1 MPHNCSCHFDNGE
14 IPYAE
19 WIKLALKEYTCV
31 NDAKPHSLSIQK
43 AAKQYGVSWSTLC
56 DQIAGAKSKEQAS
69 EDMQHKLLS
78 LFQLTLI

>member
-1 MPHNCSCHFDNGE
+1 MPCNCSCHFDNGE

-31 NDAKPHSLSIQK
+31 NDAKPRSLSIQK
-43 AAKQYGVSWSTLC
+43 AAKQYGVSWSTLH

-69 EDMQHKLLS
+69 EDMQRKLLS